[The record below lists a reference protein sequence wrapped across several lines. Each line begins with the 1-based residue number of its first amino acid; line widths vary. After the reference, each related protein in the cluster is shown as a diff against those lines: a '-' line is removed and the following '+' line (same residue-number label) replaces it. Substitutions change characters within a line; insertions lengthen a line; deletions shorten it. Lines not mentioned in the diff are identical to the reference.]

1 MTVRIPAEFP
11 FFLFAPVSLV
21 WVVVAAL
28 VVIAPAL
35 GSSPGF
41 GASGALLDA
50 ATRAER
56 LATANKPAPGPANE
70 DDNEPHSG
78 MAILPVPDHAGRGQA
93 SGVQWAPLLRD
104 SMMFLGVQHGFR
116 FATERGT
123 REGMK
128 GPFFHGWY
136 QSLSA
141 LHGWSDGDPFYVN
154 YIGHPMQGAVS
165 AYLFQANDPKYRAI
179 EFGNNRDYWK
189 SRLRATAFSFAYST
203 QFEIGP
209 FSEASLGK
217 IQSSHP
223 QQGFV
228 DHVATP
234 TIGALWMIGEDILD
248 RYVIRAIEGRTENP
262 WIRMMARGWLNPS
275 RSFANMMRWKAPWVR
290 DSRPGVWQYRAAE
303 ERLRREREL
312 AGRLAAE
319 SIPHEEHAAPWET
332 VAPFEFT
339 MSTVYSGHPRG
350 GSGVNCIGG
359 GATAVWNR
367 GPVHSWVA
375 DVSGCKLFTFDPS
388 LSGDILNYRVG
399 SRWSRRGGRLVPYG
413 QFLVGGKRATVENI
427 PEEYRDEVRRIE
439 QLPRSQRPSRWDYVD
454 RRQSNGFALSLGGG
468 LEMPL
473 RQAASLRLASVEY
486 TRAWLPS
493 NGLAAYPNSFM
504 VSMGLALRV
513 GNW

>member
-1 MTVRIPAEFP
+1 MLGWPLQA
-11 FFLFAPVSLV
+11 APDGAVASAL
-21 WVVVAAL
+21 VAAG
-28 VVIAPAL
+28 VGVTSAE
-35 GSSPGF
+35 PGNATKEDAIEP
-41 GASGALLDA
+41 GASS
-50 ATRAER
+50 
-56 LATANKPAPGPANE
+56 GPAAPLPE
-70 DDNEPHSG
+70 LS
-78 MAILPVPDHAGRGQA
+78 ILPVTGETG
-93 SGVQWAPLLRD
+93 GVQWAPLLRD
-104 SMMFLGVQHGFR
+104 SIMFLGVQHGFR

-136 QSLSA
+136 TSLSA

-203 QFEIGP
+203 QFEIGLL
-209 FSEASLGK
+209 SEASLGK
-217 IQSSHP
+217 IQSSYP
-223 QQGFV
+223 QHGFV

-234 TIGALWMIGEDILD
+234 TIGALWMIGEDVLD
-248 RYVIRAIEGRTENP
+248 RYVIRAIEGKTENP

-275 RSFANMMRWKAPWVR
+275 RSFANMMRLKAPWVR
-290 DSRPGVWQYRAAE
+290 DSRPGVWKYRASE
-303 ERLRREREL
+303 ERLRQERER
-312 AGRLAAE
+312 AGRAAE
-319 SIPHEEHAAPWET
+319 RALGRTETRAPWEG

-339 MSTVYSGHPRG
+339 VGTVYSNHPRG

-375 DVSGCKLFTFDPS
+375 DVSGCKLFTFDPA
-388 LSGDILNYRVG
+388 LSGDILNYRLG
-399 SRWSRRGGRLVPYG
+399 SRWTRRGGRIVPYG
-413 QFLVGGKRATVENI
+413 QVLIGGKRATVEHI
-427 PEEYRDEVRRIE
+427 PEEYREEVRRIE
-439 QLPRSQRPSRWDYVD
+439 QLPRAQRPSRWDYVD
-454 RRQSNGFALSLGGG
+454 RRQSNGVAVSIGGG
-468 LEMPL
+468 LEMPIK
-473 RQAASLRLASVEY
+473 QAASLRLASFDY

-493 NGLAAYPNSFM
+493 NGIAAYPDSFM
-504 VSMGLALRV
+504 VSMGVALRV